1 MSKGF
6 IVIDDAAFLRELIK
20 NLLLEKGLRF
30 LGEAADGESG
40 VQLALTALP
49 DLVVID
55 MVMPKKNGIQAIQ
68 EIKAQNS
75 DVKILVCS
83 TLDDEMLLQQAK
95 AAGADEY
102 LVKPF
107 GKNEIYESL
116 SRLFLDLGDLN
127 ERI

>member
-6 IVIDDAAFLRELIK
+6 IVIDDAAFLRELVK
-20 NLLLEKGLRF
+20 NILLEKEMRF
-30 LGEAADGESG
+30 LGEATDGEAG
-40 VQLALTALP
+40 VQLALATLP

-55 MVMPKKNGIQAIQ
+55 MVMPKKNGLQAIQ

-83 TLDDEMLLQQAK
+83 TLDDEMMIQQAK
-95 AAGADEY
+95 DAGADEY
-102 LVKPF
+102 LIKPF
-107 GKNEIYESL
+107 NKNQIYESL